1 LFIGLSDIGYKIFNL
16 AYRDFINGGQFL
28 QELEKKYDCEFI
40 STNTYFKD
48 SGKLF
53 TQPYIIKTLKS
64 QKKSGTLHFK
74 KIKVGTVGLCDEY
87 GLLFSKQLKEPMLE
101 SKSPLDELQK
111 IIEKVSKKS
120 DIVVLLFN
128 GNYKLFKSVMEQV
141 KGIDVAVMGGQ
152 YYMVT
157 PNETY
162 NAIVVTTPSMG
173 KYGGIL
179 TLELDKNKKI
189 VSHSTQ
195 QIPLK
200 EDMKDDPEIVKLVEE
215 FEQAEK
221 KLQDSQIYST
231 E

>member
-1 LFIGLSDIGYKIFNL
+1 
-16 AYRDFINGGQFL
+16 
-28 QELEKKYDCEFI
+28 
-40 STNTYFKD
+40 
-48 SGKLF
+48 
-53 TQPYIIKTLKS
+53 
-64 QKKSGTLHFK
+64 
-74 KIKVGTVGLCDEY
+74 
-87 GLLFSKQLKEPMLE
+87 
-101 SKSPLDELQK
+101 
-111 IIEKVSKKS
+111 
-120 DIVVLLFN
+120 
-128 GNYKLFKSVMEQV
+128 
-141 KGIDVAVMGGQ
+141 
-152 YYMVT
+152 MVT

>member
-1 LFIGLSDIGYKIFNL
+1 LFKGLSDIGYKIFNL

-28 QELEKKYDCEFI
+28 QELEKKYNCEFI

-48 SGKLF
+48 SGKRF

-64 QKKSGTLHFK
+64 QKKSGTLPFN
-74 KIKVGTVGLCDEY
+74 KIKVGAVGLCDEY
-87 GLLFSKQLKEPMLE
+87 G
-101 SKSPLDELQK
+101 
-111 IIEKVSKKS
+111 
-120 DIVVLLFN
+120 LLFN
-128 GNYKLFKSVMEQV
+128 GNYKLFKSVMDQV